1 MTELLVRAKV
11 AFDGFV
17 AGLKDRA
24 RDERGALSV
33 EYVGLVI
40 FIVGLVLAVWASG
53 VAGKIT
59 SKITEW
65 VNLILG

>member
-1 MTELLVRAKV
+1 VTDLLIKAKL

-17 AGLKDRA
+17 ADLKSRA
-24 RDERGALSV
+24 SDERGALSV

-53 VAGKIT
+53 VAGKIAT
-59 SKITEW
+59 KLQEW
-65 VNLILG
+65 VGNILG